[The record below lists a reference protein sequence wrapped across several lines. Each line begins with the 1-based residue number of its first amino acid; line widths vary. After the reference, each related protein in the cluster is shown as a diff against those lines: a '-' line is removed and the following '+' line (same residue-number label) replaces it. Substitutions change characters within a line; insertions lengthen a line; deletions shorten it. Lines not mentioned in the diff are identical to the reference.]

1 MVREPALAGI
11 LPVPGYLREPH
22 GDQAT
27 SLEGAMGTDVG
38 AVDAV
43 VNLVAEV
50 AAQTQLLGRKAAIE
64 AAIEAARAGE
74 VRKLARRPR
83 DSGPEAAQ
91 RLEQV
96 ERNLA
101 LMAQQIRQ
109 ISGIT
114 REQAP
119 AAARLARGVSGLESL
134 NHTLRELADAAV
146 R

>member
-64 AAIEAARAGE
+64 AARAGE

-83 DSGPEAAQ
+83 DSGPEAA
-91 RLEQV
+91 
-96 ERNLA
+96 
-101 LMAQQIRQ
+101 
-109 ISGIT
+109 
-114 REQAP
+114 
-119 AAARLARGVSGLESL
+119 
-134 NHTLRELADAAV
+134 
-146 R
+146 

>member
-50 AAQTQLLGRKAAIE
+50 AAQTQLLGRK